1 MKGGMRTKMSV
12 KITYKDKTED
22 IFPDGTG
29 WDADDDT
36 FLVIQDK
43 DDETIALVNVDQVL
57 KAE

>member
-1 MKGGMRTKMSV
+1 MSV

-22 IFPDGTG
+22 IFPDGEG